1 MTRSEFWTQL
11 ELNPFMIPH
20 ETADYFV
27 VVTPR
32 EWREQA
38 RSETDRNLNE
48 FCIVNKKYF
57 TLEGSANTLTVIIMA
72 VDQLQAQLDELTE
85 KEKPSASIVRFP
97 SKDNPE

>member
-20 ETADYFV
+20 ETADYLV

-32 EWREQA
+32 AWREQA
-38 RSETDRNLNE
+38 RSETDRNLQE
-48 FCIVNKKYF
+48 FCIVHKTYH
-57 TLEGSANTLTVIIMA
+57 TLEGSANNLMTAIMA
-72 VDQLQAQLDELTE
+72 VEQLQGGLDDLIE

-97 SKDNPE
+97 SKNDPE